1 MTHMAVITVGH
12 VGTWEV
18 FAGLTTKPNAGT
30 MSLVGDV
37 VRETIKCM
45 YTNPGAQGVFL
56 ILEIS
61 DSSATYNGVAVIVDV
76 YFSTA

>member
-30 MSLVGDV
+30 MLLVGDV
-37 VRETIKCM
+37 VIKCV
-45 YTNPGAQGVFL
+45 YTNPGAQ
-56 ILEIS
+56 
-61 DSSATYNGVAVIVDV
+61 
-76 YFSTA
+76 

>member
-56 ILEIS
+56 NTRNLTLPHIM
-61 DSSATYNGVAVIVDV
+61 V
-76 YFSTA
+76 